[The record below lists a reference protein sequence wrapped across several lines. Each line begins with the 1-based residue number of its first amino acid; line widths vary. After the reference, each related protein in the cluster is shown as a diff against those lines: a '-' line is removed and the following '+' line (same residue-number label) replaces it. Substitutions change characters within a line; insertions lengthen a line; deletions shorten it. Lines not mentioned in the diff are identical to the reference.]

1 VVHTAYKE
9 NEMLRQYIIVKTD
22 DNRYL
27 SYDEEADDE
36 WFLSHSSSDAC
47 RFRDHVEFSKTHSN
61 LKGTLLCRYTEF
73 YIEIIY
79 KIEGE

>member
-1 VVHTAYKE
+1 
-9 NEMLRQYIIVKTD
+9 MLRQYIIVKTD